1 MGEGLLYSKSSGG
14 LLYDTGCKSKYH
26 TVKAM
31 SSPDLVTSDDK
42 HINSYRQ

>member
-14 LLYDTGCKSKYH
+14 VYSMTPDVNPNH

-42 HINSYRQ
+42 YINSYRQ